1 MNKFIYILIILI
13 LLLNSCKQNIKHVEN
28 EQIVVQK
35 DTTTII
41 IKDTIST
48 KTNKTQDK
56 PIAQKPLENPNNLV
70 YISYYDKQNGISL
83 KYPKSWNKEV
93 NKYVPFKVSAPQ
105 ENEADSMK
113 ENFYYV
119 VIDETPDK
127 NDLLNKNK
135 IPVLSLEDM
144 NANLLKDLKL
154 EKPNRKNL
162 QIISNTKLLINATPA
177 YEIVS
182 KAKIN
187 GFDMQYRICCIK
199 KDSKQYYLYFASEQY
214 TYNRYREY
222 ADMLF
227 SSFYIN

>member
-1 MNKFIYILIILI
+1 MNKYIYFFTILI
-13 LLLNSCKQNIKHVEN
+13 LLLNSCKQNMKRVIN
-28 EQIVVQK
+28 EQETIQK
-35 DTTTII
+35 DTPTLN
-41 IKDTIST
+41 IKDTIASIT
-48 KTNKTQDK
+48 SDIENKSIT
-56 PIAQKPLENPNNLV
+56 QKPLENPYNLV
-70 YISYYDKQNGISL
+70 YINYYDKQNGISL

-93 NKYVPFKVSAPQ
+93 NKYVPFKVTAPQ

-119 VIDETPDK
+119 VIDETPNK

-144 NANLLKDLKL
+144 NANLLKDLKI
-154 EKPNRKNL
+154 EKPNRKNI
-162 QIISNTKLLINATPA
+162 QIISNSKIMINSTPA
-177 YEIVS
+177 YEIIS
-182 KAKIN
+182 KATIN

-199 KDSKQYYLYFASEQY
+199 KNNKQYYLYFASEQY
-214 TYNRYREY
+214 TYSRYLEY